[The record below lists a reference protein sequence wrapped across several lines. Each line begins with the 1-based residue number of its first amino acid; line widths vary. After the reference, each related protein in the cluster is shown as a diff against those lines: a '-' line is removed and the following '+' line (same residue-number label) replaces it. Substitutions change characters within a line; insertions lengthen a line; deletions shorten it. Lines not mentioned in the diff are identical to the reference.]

1 MSRLG
6 MAAVVRGLL
15 IGALFFGGSGRT
27 EGQGA
32 LLSAS
37 QARAEAVELT
47 NNQTT
52 GSFAVS
58 ADTLASAPPV
68 VALGFPR
75 VINPA
80 NTPFVISVYLSYRPG
95 EGKGEA
101 PLRILLGNGS
111 LYPADRPGGFRL
123 RTSAA
128 FRKLK
133 AAKAR
138 DVRLLLEM
146 KRLRPAEPWSQV
158 EITVRPPEWRGE
170 NSTTR

>member
-1 MSRLG
+1 MNCLG
-6 MAAVVRGLL
+6 EAAVVRGLL

-27 EGQGA
+27 EGA
-32 LLSAS
+32 FPSAS
-37 QARAEAVELT
+37 QVRAEAVELT
-47 NNQTT
+47 NNRTT
-52 GSFAVS
+52 GSFAVP

-68 VALGFPR
+68 VALVFPR

-80 NTPFVISVYLSYRPG
+80 NTPFVICVYLSYRPG
-95 EGKGEA
+95 EGKVEA
-101 PLRILLGNGS
+101 PLRILLGNGT

-146 KRLRPAEPWSQV
+146 KRLRPTEPWSQV

>member
-6 MAAVVRGLL
+6 MAAVVGGLL
-15 IGALFFGGSGRT
+15 VGALCLGGSART

-32 LLSAS
+32 LPNTS
-37 QARAEAVELT
+37 QVGVEAVELT
-47 NNQTT
+47 NNHTT
-52 GSFAVS
+52 DSFAVS
-58 ADTLASAPPV
+58 ANTIASAPPV

-75 VINPA
+75 VVNSA

-95 EGKGEA
+95 EGRGEA

-111 LYPADRPGGFRL
+111 LYPADRPSGFRL

-133 AAKAR
+133 AARAT
-138 DVRLLLEM
+138 DVRLVLEM

-158 EITVRPPEWRGE
+158 EITVRPPEWRDE
-170 NSTTR
+170 NSAR